1 MALPSHQ
8 WLPSKKTGLP
18 RAFLILEWRGKSAAE
33 LIVAKSSV
41 RTGSSLVSLS
51 INQANL
57 KSQNAE
63 QATIARFFNFEIIV
77 KLGLNKR
84 GVKATMVILEARL
97 TEMVV

>member
-1 MALPSHQ
+1 M
-8 WLPSKKTGLP
+8 
-18 RAFLILEWRGKSAAE
+18 
-33 LIVAKSSV
+33 

-63 QATIARFFNFEIIV
+63 QATIAWFFNFEIIV
-77 KLGLNKR
+77 KLELNKR

-97 TEMVV
+97 TEMVVWLSSMQTFASKFCAFVESILDGLFIC